1 MCPGR
6 EVAEGGGTSKK
17 GHPKEVYETGR
28 NREAHAVFS
37 RKVMQN
43 GCTFG
48 GILDFKLRQDMG
60 QTDQPWICHVRFHN
74 FQVLHQSP
82 DLRCHEIWGQGQ
94 FVAGMSLPALVV
106 SKLFNQFLKLFKAF
120 PS

>member
-1 MCPGR
+1 MKPG
-6 EVAEGGGTSKK
+6 
-17 GHPKEVYETGR
+17 ETGKPMQF
-28 NREAHAVFS
+28 FS